1 MVELLPQVWFVL
13 IGVLFVGYS
22 LLDGFDLGIGCLL
35 PYLAKTDEERRQLFN
50 TVGPV
55 WDGNEVWLLAGGG
68 ALFAAFPPVYATVFS
83 GFYLAL
89 MLVLLA
95 LILRAVALEF
105 HHGDPRRKG
114 VWSYAFEL
122 GSAVP
127 SVLFGVA
134 LGNVIAGLPLNL
146 HGDFIGD
153 FFTLLRPYPL
163 AVGGLGLCAI
173 LLQGATFAA
182 LKTDGVV
189 RERAQ
194 GIATWMSIP
203 LLALLAVTGVM
214 GHRLTPAVFTR
225 WAAWLSCLGV
235 VSGAMLALLAS
246 RRGQDAPAFAGSC
259 LAFAGLWGI
268 AGAVLYPD
276 LVRSLGPGPALT
288 VFNSAAGPKTLLA
301 MTIVAL
307 VGVPLVLGYTV
318 YAYRVFRGR
327 TPVPAAPKPEE
338 P

>member
-1 MVELLPQVWFVL
+1 MGEFLPQVWFVL

-22 LLDGFDLGIGCLL
+22 LLDGFDLGIGSLL
-35 PYLAKTDEERRQLFN
+35 PYLAKTDEERRQLFH

-95 LILRAVALEF
+95 LILRAVSLEF
-105 HHGDPRRKG
+105 YQGDPRRKG
-114 VWSYAFEL
+114 IWSYAFEL

-127 SVLFGVA
+127 AVLLGVA
-134 LGNVIAGLPLNL
+134 LGNVIAGIPLD
-146 HGDFIGD
+146 HRGDFGGD

-163 AVGGLGLCAI
+163 AIGGLGLCAI

-182 LKTDGVV
+182 LKTDGAV

-194 GIATWMSIP
+194 GIATWMPLP
-203 LLALLAVTGVM
+203 LLILLAVTGVM
-214 GHRLTPAVFTR
+214 GHRQSPAVFTR

-235 VSGAMLALLAS
+235 VLGAVGAMVAS
-246 RRGQDAPAFAGSC
+246 RRGRDAPAFAGSC

-288 VFNSAAGPKTLLA
+288 VFNSAAGEKTLLA
-301 MTIVAL
+301 MTVIAL
-307 VGVPLVLGYTV
+307 AGMPLVLGYTV
-318 YAYRVFRGR
+318 YAYRTFRGR
-327 TPVPAAPKPEE
+327 TTVPAAPGPEE